1 LDLKNAFHT
10 VDHDIFTECVF
21 GVTEGIENNW
31 FERYTLNIEIKSV
44 LLMVFI
50 RKSFIDSWAYADLSQ
65 FGGLKMPM
73 PENYLRHPSFK
84 MNQSLTKT
92 CFLQNCCW
100 RAGPGREVAL

>member
-44 LLMVFI
+44 LLMGVYQKI
-50 RKSFIDSWAYADLSQ
+50 I
-65 FGGLKMPM
+65 
-73 PENYLRHPSFK
+73 H
-84 MNQSLTKT
+84 
-92 CFLQNCCW
+92 
-100 RAGPGREVAL
+100 